1 MIHKEFRQKF
11 AHAHSNGCPQV
22 LGPNAQIDSQIKLQ
36 LYNLPWSNQTS
47 RPHCSWSVIGLRL
60 YTWVLLVCGVFQL
73 TSRVDRATTILLVS
87 ASEIPKHAHL
97 QFWTAG
103 TKHVL
108 SFVDYRRFGSWRSN
122 QDWSPDRGPDAVT
135 DYQVGTC
142 SKRLA
147 QLNIKRTG

>member
-1 MIHKEFRQKF
+1 MVHKVCRQKF
-11 AHAHSNGCPQV
+11 ARTHSNGCPWV

-47 RPHCSWSVIGLRL
+47 RPHLFWVCNWIEKIYVGAALRS
-60 YTWVLLVCGVFQL
+60 VLLAEQY
-73 TSRVDRATTILLVS
+73 RATTILLVS
-87 ASEIPKHAHL
+87 ASQIPKHAHL